1 MNDMAEQPAPAG
13 HNLTE
18 IKRTAAE
25 RIRAMVALQEERS
38 EITAKITELRQGMV
52 ADGMNRAA
60 VNAAVA
66 YYKASD
72 EQKEGFD
79 TSYEILREAIGQPVQ
94 PGLFGNE
101 QGDTEGS

>member
-1 MNDMAEQPAPAG
+1 MNDTAEAPAPAG
-13 HNLTE
+13 HNITE
-18 IKRTAAE
+18 VKRTAAE
-25 RIRAMVALQEERS
+25 RIREMVKLAEERS
-38 EITAKITELRQGMV
+38 EITAKITEIRQSMV

-79 TSYEILREAIGQPVQ
+79 TSYGILREAIGAPFDQ
-94 PGLFGNE
+94 GSLFG
-101 QGDTEGS
+101 GDGPAE